1 MVLTLHICTAYDI
14 HKTFEYTFQFLV
26 HFQIKLS
33 IMGNGNNQITND
45 MEEVAKELTISSLR
59 GSQVNINLDDFEGDS
74 LKSHP
79 FPVFHRKSF
88 IGSNN
93 VRKTLKSTNL
103 IFCTLVMRNQQ
114 RFLKALLV
122 FETEPDRML
131 YLSIKAKVLLFFLLF
146 VPLTKSTFL

>member
-93 VRKTLKSTNL
+93 VRKALKSTNL
-103 IFCTLVMRNQQ
+103 
-114 RFLKALLV
+114 
-122 FETEPDRML
+122 
-131 YLSIKAKVLLFFLLF
+131 LF
-146 VPLTKSTFL
+146 VL

>member
-1 MVLTLHICTAYDI
+1 
-14 HKTFEYTFQFLV
+14 
-26 HFQIKLS
+26 
-33 IMGNGNNQITND
+33 MGTGNDKITND

-93 VRKTLKSTNL
+93 VSKYPKLQIYFLYFGNGK
-103 IFCTLVMRNQQ
+103 LV
-114 RFLKALLV
+114 
-122 FETEPDRML
+122 EIT
-131 YLSIKAKVLLFFLLF
+131 LSIKYLQRNRYNVSKHLGKSSPVFYFLFQ
-146 VPLTKSTFL
+146 

>member
-1 MVLTLHICTAYDI
+1 MVLTLHICTAYYI

-26 HFQIKLS
+26 YFQIKLS

-93 VRKTLKSTNL
+93 VRKILKSTNL
-103 IFCTLVMRNQQ
+103 PFCTLVMG
-114 RFLKALLV
+114 K
-122 FETEPDRML
+122 
-131 YLSIKAKVLLFFLLF
+131 
-146 VPLTKSTFL
+146 

>member
-1 MVLTLHICTAYDI
+1 MQRAPLKYILFQRLATCNYLTNQKRNCQKKKMVLKYIYLLHMYVLQMMRFLST
-14 HKTFEYTFQFLV
+14 YTFQFLV
-26 HFQIKLS
+26 YFQIKLS

-93 VRKTLKSTNL
+93 VRESIKSTNL
-103 IFCTLVMRNQQ
+103 LF
-114 RFLKALLV
+114 ALQ
-122 FETEPDRML
+122 
-131 YLSIKAKVLLFFLLF
+131 
-146 VPLTKSTFL
+146 